1 MPLGLGQAGAKT
13 RKKVKKV
20 LIILKKLLWSKLNIN
35 FNESDENW
43 DA

>member
-1 MPLGLGQAGAKT
+1 MPLGIGQGGAKT
-13 RKKVKKV
+13 RKKIKKV
-20 LIILKKLLWSKLNIN
+20 LIVLKKLLWSKLNVR